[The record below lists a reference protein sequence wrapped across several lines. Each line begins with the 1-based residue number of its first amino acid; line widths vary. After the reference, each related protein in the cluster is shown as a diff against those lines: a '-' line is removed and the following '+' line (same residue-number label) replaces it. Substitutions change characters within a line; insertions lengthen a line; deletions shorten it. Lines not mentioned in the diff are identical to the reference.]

1 MSGAAGLDAHLAGG
15 VTGVARCWRVTRR
28 DGLRL
33 GFTDHDCAL
42 EFDGTIFKADTGLSA
57 AALAQGT
64 GLAVDNT
71 EAMGALSDAAI
82 TEADIE
88 AGRFDGA
95 EVEAWLVQWSDP
107 ENRVLQFR
115 GSFGELE
122 RQAGAFKVE
131 LRGLAEALNQPQGR
145 VYRRGC
151 SAVLGD
157 GDCRFDLDTP
167 GYAHEGA
174 VDAVEEGRILVFDGL
189 DSFEPRWFERGRL
202 RVLSGAAAGLVAVIK
217 NDRFAGGA
225 RRVEIWQALRAELGP
240 GDLVRLEAGCDKRME
255 TCRLKFS
262 NLLNFRGFPDIPGD
276 DWVMAYPG
284 TGAGSMDG
292 GSLR

>member
-1 MSGAAGLDAHLAGG
+1 MSAAGFQAHLG
-15 VTGVARCWRVTRR
+15 TGATDVARCWRLTRR
-28 DGLRL
+28 DGVVL

-42 EFDGTIFKADTGLSA
+42 AFDGTLFRADTGLTASA
-57 AALAQGT
+57 LSQST
-64 GLAVDNT
+64 GLSVDNG
-71 EAMGALSDAAI
+71 EALGALSDASI

-95 EVEAWLVQWSDP
+95 EVEAWLVQWSAP
-107 ENRVLQFR
+107 ENRVLTFR
-115 GSFGELE
+115 GTIGELE
-122 RQAGAFKVE
+122 RQAGGFKAE
-131 LRGLAEALNQPQGR
+131 LRGLAEEMNRKTGR
-145 VYRRGC
+145 VYQRGC

-157 GDCRFDLDTP
+157 GACGFDLSAP
-167 GYAHEGA
+167 GYVHEGA
-174 VDAVEEGRILVFDGL
+174 VDRVDEARLLEFDGL

-202 RVLSGAAAGLVAVIK
+202 RVLSGAAKGLVAVIK
-217 NDRFAGGA
+217 NDRFAAGV
-225 RRVEIWQALRAELGP
+225 RKVELWQALRAELVP
-240 GDLVRLEAGCDKRME
+240 GDVVRLEAGCDKRME

-284 TGAGSMDG
+284 RGSAAMDG

>member
-42 EFDGTIFKADTGLSA
+42 EFDGTLFKADTGLSA

-71 EAMGALSDAAI
+71 EAMGALSNAAI

-88 AGRFDGA
+88 AGCFDGA

-115 GSFGELE
+115 GTFGELE

-131 LRGLAEALNQPQGR
+131 LRGLAEALNRPQGR

-157 GDCRFDLDTP
+157 GGCRFDLDTP

-240 GDLVRLEAGCDKRME
+240 GDIVRLEAGCDKRME
-255 TCRLKFS
+255 TCQLKFS